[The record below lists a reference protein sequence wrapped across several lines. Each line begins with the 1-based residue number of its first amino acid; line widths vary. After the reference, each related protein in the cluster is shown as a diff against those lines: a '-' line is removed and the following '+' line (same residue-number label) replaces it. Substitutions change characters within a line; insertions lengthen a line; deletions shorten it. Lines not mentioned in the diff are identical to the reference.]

1 MSVNFK
7 AMIGV
12 GYIVTKDKADEI
24 YTEFPEFEDNLIPL
38 DGWWDQTDYF
48 FGEIFYECGPGE
60 EREVYSLGEF
70 MYAMDRIGKKYGK
83 ILGIKEDCPA
93 EVHLIHQV
101 Y

>member
-70 MYAMDRIGKKYGK
+70 MYAMDRIGKKYGE
-83 ILGIKEDCPA
+83 ILGTKEEYPA
-93 EVHLIHQV
+93 GVHLVHQV
-101 Y
+101 L